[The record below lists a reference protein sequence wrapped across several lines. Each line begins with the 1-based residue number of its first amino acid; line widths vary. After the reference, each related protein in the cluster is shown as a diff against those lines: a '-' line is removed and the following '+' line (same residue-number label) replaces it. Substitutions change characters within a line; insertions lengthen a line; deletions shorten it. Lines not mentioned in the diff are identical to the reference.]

1 MDGKAGKANTG
12 RRFIVS
18 ALTVIAIGYL
28 FVAGYMYTFQRSFIF
43 KPSGE
48 VGTPQGVELAKV
60 DVETFTASDGTKLL
74 IWSAPPQTDDLPT
87 VLYFHGN
94 AQNMT
99 TRDWRFA
106 QILADGYG
114 LLAVGYRGFPGSEG
128 SPSEAAFIQDG
139 LEIYDQLK
147 ARGGKVIVHGES
159 LGTGVA
165 TAVAAQRPNV
175 DLLVLEAPYTAVS
188 DMAKQSY
195 FWLPVDLMIK
205 DPFLS
210 RERIGSVESPVLILH
225 GTQDKVIP
233 VSHGRALFE
242 FANEP
247 KKLEIVEGASHS
259 DLWKRDLWGKVK
271 AYWSEVSL

>member
-1 MDGKAGKANTG
+1 MP
-12 RRFIVS
+12 RFLRSLLIV
-18 ALTVIAIGYL
+18 LLIGYGMA
-28 FVAGYMYTFQRSFIF
+28 AGYMYTFQRSFIF
-43 KPSGE
+43 KPSGD
-48 VGTPQGVELAKV
+48 VGTPQGAELAS
-60 DVETFTASDGTKLL
+60 VEVGTFTASDEAKLL
-74 IWSAPPQTDDLPT
+74 IWSAPPQAEGLPT

-114 LLAVGYRGFPGSEG
+114 LMAVGYRGFPGSEG

-139 LEIYDQLK
+139 LEVYDQLK
-147 ARGGKVIVHGES
+147 AMGGPVIVHGES

-165 TAVAAQRPNV
+165 TAVAAARPNV

-210 RERIGSVESPVLILH
+210 RERIGSVKSPVLILH

-233 VSHGRALFE
+233 VSHGRTLFDL
-242 FANEP
+242 ANEP
-247 KKLEIVEGASHS
+247 KKLEMMEGASHS

-271 AYWSEVSL
+271 AYWSKVSDQS